1 MMRSTVLAASI
12 VCSVESTR
20 WPVSAASMAI
30 SIVSTSRI
38 SPMRMTFG
46 ACRSAAR
53 RARAKNVFVSEPT
66 SRWFTVDF
74 TCRCMYSTGSS
85 MVMMW

>member
-1 MMRSTVLAASI
+1 MMRSTVFAASI

-20 WPVSAASMAI
+20 WPVSAASIAI

-38 SPMRMTFG
+38 SPIRMTLG
-46 ACRSAAR
+46 AWRSAAR
-53 RARAKNVFVSEPT
+53 SASENVFVSEPT
-66 SRWFTVDF
+66 SRWLTVDL

-85 MVMMW
+85 IVMMW

>member
-1 MMRSTVLAASI
+1 MRSTVFAASM

-20 WPVSAASMAI
+20 CPVSAASMAI

-46 ACRSAAR
+46 AWRRAARSASE
-53 RARAKNVFVSEPT
+53 KVLVSEPT
-66 SRWFTVDF
+66 SRWFTVDLM
-74 TCRCMYSTGSS
+74 CLCMYSTGSS